1 MYVEIQ
7 LHRPP
12 EGRIEDVRSALHGQ
26 ARRLKSEQ
34 GLRQVSVLEE
44 KGGDLCLLA
53 IWESRDTWTAARGG
67 HSGEP
72 QPPGPA
78 FPEAEAPRVFL
89 FEET

>member
-12 EGRIEDVRSALHGQ
+12 EGRTEDVRSALHGR

-67 HSGEP
+67 HAGEP
-72 QPPGPA
+72 STEPT
-78 FPEAEAPRVFL
+78 FPEAEPPRVFL